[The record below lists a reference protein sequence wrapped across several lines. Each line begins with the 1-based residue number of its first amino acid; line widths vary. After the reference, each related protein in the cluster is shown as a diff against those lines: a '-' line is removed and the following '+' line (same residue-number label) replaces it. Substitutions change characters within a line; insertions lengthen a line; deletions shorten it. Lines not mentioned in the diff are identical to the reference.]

1 MPWLDK
7 VLNKN
12 PIRLLW
18 PPSTSPIVKFA
29 NARAKERQEATED
42 YEKNNRDFL
51 SRFIEAKAR
60 DDQAPDWAITA
71 WTTSNVLAGS
81 DTTAILLRTIF
92 YHLLKYPSTLQQL
105 LMELQ
110 QAAGDDRPPDIVGW
124 HEAQKL
130 PFLDA
135 CIKEAGRLHPPFGL
149 PLERIVPA
157 EGASFCGEH
166 LPGGTIV
173 GINAWVAHSDQAIFG
188 QDADT
193 WRPGRW
199 LCDGEERKQMERSLL
214 TVGMC
219 QFQTQ
224 LLIDCEKFGAGHRS
238 CIGKNISYLEIYKLV
253 PTLLW
258 RYEME
263 LTDRNRDWHI
273 ENFWFVVQ
281 TGFKVSLKRRNK
293 DATG

>member
-1 MPWLDK
+1 MFVKTACMDMWLMK
-7 VLNKN
+7 RN
-12 PIRLLW
+12 
-18 PPSTSPIVKFA
+18 
-29 NARAKERQEATED
+29 RA
-42 YEKNNRDFL
+42 L
-51 SRFIEAKAR
+51 
-60 DDQAPDWAITA
+60 TA

-92 YHLLKYPSTLQQL
+92 YHLLKYPSTLQKL
-105 LMELQ
+105 LTELQ
-110 QAAGDDRPPDIVGW
+110 QAAGEGRPSDIVGW

-166 LPGGTIV
+166 LPEGTIV
-173 GINAWVAHSDQAIFG
+173 GINAWVAHRDQAIFG
-188 QDADT
+188 QDSDM

-199 LCDGEERKQMERSLL
+199 LCGREERKQMERSLL
-214 TVGMC
+214 T
-219 QFQTQ
+219 
-224 LLIDCEKFGAGHRS
+224 FGAGHRS

-263 LTDRNRDWHI
+263 LADRNRDWHV
-273 ENFWFVVQ
+273 ENCWFVVQ
-281 TGFKVSLKRRNK
+281 TGFEVYLKRRRNEK
-293 DATG
+293 TVETT